1 MFLKPGQIRD
11 AVNYL
16 GSFWIVFSVVFIIVN
31 GQEGNGCGHTVM
43 ATESGTLASQN
54 YPWTYPVDS
63 WCKWR
68 LRVPKGRTLHLLF
81 GDFDVERSPGCRN
94 GSLTITPNNGAPSL
108 GPLCGQLEDSERNV
122 TVNSNEVTIVFYSG
136 PHHSGRGFLFSYA
149 TDQHSGLISCRQR
162 GTHFVS
168 QQFSVYC
175 PAGCKDVTGDICGHS
190 EQGYRDTSVLC
201 KAAVHAG
208 VVSDNLGGQITVTR
222 GRSLTL
228 YESSFANGILS
239 KMGSLS
245 EKKLVFTKECNDEL
259 TVSGFN
265 ASSIWREVNRLGQL
279 VLWSPKNT
287 DAEGQL
293 LPWASDGS
301 DREPW
306 LELELTDKSSVTGII
321 TRGSADFY
329 IESYV
334 LLFSKDRHNWKV
346 YKAALSREKKV
357 FEAHSDGYLRVL
369 NSLVPPVVAR
379 YLRLQPQSWQGRASA
394 HVQVLGCPLPKIHPR
409 PNSSGGSPSLK
420 VDVSTTPHL
429 NPVPTE
435 GPVII
440 KDSSLSSNQ
449 PVIVAVGVVLG
460 LILCVSCLLAGVWWK
475 RRKKAAHM
483 KNYSLPKAA
492 SQSFQEKSL
501 PCSDSEL
508 ISYPRE
514 RGVHDALPNPP
525 LNDYAEPDV
534 MAWGQ
539 KLGSTFRP
547 AAEEGY
553 TVPFTFNLYDT
564 PGKLLEH
571 TEPLTVEPEYATPF
585 SDQPPD
591 PHLATP
597 QGTLHNNKHVLPMVS
612 TGSRTTITQAQYDC
626 PSHRELPNGYCTTSL
641 HAKGPL
647 PASVVY
653 TEPEPLLSDSLQ
665 QHTYEEPF

>member
-11 AVNYL
+11 AVNYF
-16 GSFWIVFSVVFIIVN
+16 GRFWIIFSVVFIIVN

-43 ATESGTLASQN
+43 GTESGTLASQN
-54 YPWTYPVDS
+54 YPGTYPVDS

-68 LRVPKGRTLHLLF
+68 LRVPKGRTLRLLF

-94 GSLTITPNNGAPSL
+94 GSLTITSNNGAPSL
-108 GPLCGQLEDSERNV
+108 G
-122 TVNSNEVTIVFYSG
+122 
-136 PHHSGRGFLFSYA
+136 RGFLFSYT

-162 GTHFVS
+162 GTHFIS

-208 VVSDNLGGQITVTR
+208 VVSDNVGGQITVTR

-245 EKKLVFTKECNDEL
+245 ENKLVFSK
-259 TVSGFN
+259 
-265 ASSIWREVNRLGQL
+265 EVNKLGQL
-279 VLWSPKNT
+279 VLWSPKNM

-306 LELELTDKSSVTGII
+306 LELELTDKGSVTGII

-334 LLFSKDRHNWKV
+334 LLFSKDRRNWKV

-357 FEAHSDGYLRVL
+357 FEAHSDGHLRVL
-369 NSLVPPVVAR
+369 NSLFPPVVVR

-409 PNSSGGSPSLK
+409 PRSAGGSPSLK
-420 VDVSTTPHL
+420 VDVSTTPL
-429 NPVPTE
+429 PNPVPTE
-435 GPVII
+435 DPVII

-449 PVIVAVGVVLG
+449 PVIVVVGVILG
-460 LILCVSCLLAGVWWK
+460 LILCVSCLLAGVWWN
-475 RRKKAAHM
+475 RRKKPAHM
-483 KNYSLPKAA
+483 KKYSLPKVA
-492 SQSFQEKSL
+492 SQSFQGKSP

-508 ISYPRE
+508 ISYPLE

-525 LNDYAEPDV
+525 LNANSYAIQHKQIRCLIQHCSIRLPQLS
-534 MAWGQ
+534 GPSFPSSPPGFTP
-539 KLGSTFRP
+539 KLRALKQTGRLECLSRKSGLTVHTKAYKLPLSTSRDALS
-547 AAEEGY
+547 AARSAY
-553 TVPFTFNLYDT
+553 FSNIINSSNKNSRTLFSTVS
-564 PGKLLEH
+564 KLLQPRDDTFSTPS
-571 TEPLTVEPEYATPF
+571 TELCNSF
-585 SDQPPD
+585 
-591 PHLATP
+591 L
-597 QGTLHNNKHVLPMVS
+597 
-612 TGSRTTITQAQYDC
+612 
-626 PSHRELPNGYCTTSL
+626 
-641 HAKGPL
+641 
-647 PASVVY
+647 
-653 TEPEPLLSDSLQ
+653 
-665 QHTYEEPF
+665 

>member
-16 GSFWIVFSVVFIIVN
+16 GSFWIVFSFVFIIVN

-108 GPLCGQLEDSERNV
+108 GPLCGQLEDSEKNV

-136 PHHSGRGFLFSYA
+136 PHHSGRGFLFSYT
-149 TDQHSGLISCRQR
+149 TDQHSGMAQIITHCSHNYPESGQMFFVLFVYKPIFYLISIPGLISCRQR
-162 GTHFVS
+162 GTHFIS

-201 KAAVHAG
+201 KAAIHAG
-208 VVSDNLGGQITVTR
+208 VVSDNLGGRITVTR

-279 VLWSPKNT
+279 VLWSPKNM

-346 YKAALSREKKV
+346 YKSALSREKKV
-357 FEAHSDGYLRVL
+357 FEAHSDGHLRVL
-369 NSLVPPVVAR
+369 NSLFPPVVVR

-409 PNSSGGSPSLK
+409 PRSAGGSPSLK

-440 KDSSLSSNQ
+440 KDSSLSI
-449 PVIVAVGVVLG
+449 VILTHFGNVMINHYGVVRFN
-460 LILCVSCLLAGVWWK
+460 LICCLVFF
-475 RRKKAAHM
+475 RKKAAHM
-483 KNYSLPKAA
+483 KMFSVPKA

-508 ISYPRE
+508 ISYPLE
-514 RGVHDALPNPP
+514 RSVHDALPNPP
-525 LNDYAEPDV
+525 LNGKNVQTTQPFQMSMPV
-534 MAWGQ
+534 R
-539 KLGSTFRP
+539 LGINP
-547 AAEEGY
+547 
-553 TVPFTFNLYDT
+553 
-564 PGKLLEH
+564 
-571 TEPLTVEPEYATPF
+571 
-585 SDQPPD
+585 
-591 PHLATP
+591 
-597 QGTLHNNKHVLPMVS
+597 
-612 TGSRTTITQAQYDC
+612 
-626 PSHRELPNGYCTTSL
+626 
-641 HAKGPL
+641 
-647 PASVVY
+647 
-653 TEPEPLLSDSLQ
+653 
-665 QHTYEEPF
+665 

>member
-11 AVNYL
+11 AVNYF
-16 GSFWIVFSVVFIIVN
+16 GSFWIIFSVVFIIVN

-43 ATESGTLASQN
+43 GTESGTLASQN
-54 YPWTYPVDS
+54 YPGTYPVDS

-68 LRVPKGRTLHLLF
+68 LRVPKGRTLRLLF

-94 GSLTITPNNGAPSL
+94 GSLTITSNDGAPSL
-108 GPLCGQLEDSERNV
+108 GPLCGQLEASEKNV
-122 TVNSNEVTIVFYSG
+122 TVNSNEVTIVFNSG
-136 PHHSGRGFLFSYA
+136 PHHSGRGFLFSYT

-162 GTHFVS
+162 GTHFIS

-208 VVSDNLGGQITVTR
+208 VVSDNVGGQITVTR

-245 EKKLVFTKECNDEL
+245 EKKLVFSKECNEEL

-265 ASSIWREVNRLGQL
+265 ASSIWREVNKLGQL
-279 VLWSPKNT
+279 VLWSPKNM

-306 LELELTDKSSVTGII
+306 LELELTDKGSVTGII

-334 LLFSKDRHNWKV
+334 LLFSKDRRNWKV

-357 FEAHSDGYLRVL
+357 FEAHSDGHLRVL
-369 NSLVPPVVAR
+369 NSLFPPVVVR

-409 PNSSGGSPSLK
+409 PRSAGGSPSLK
-420 VDVSTTPHL
+420 VDVSTTPL
-429 NPVPTE
+429 PNPVPTE
-435 GPVII
+435 DPVII

-449 PVIVAVGVVLG
+449 PVIVVVGVILG
-460 LILCVSCLLAGVWWK
+460 LILCVSCLLAGVWWN
-475 RRKKAAHM
+475 RRKKPAHM
-483 KNYSLPKAA
+483 KKYSLPKVA
-492 SQSFQEKSL
+492 SQSLQGKSL

-508 ISYPRE
+508 ISYPLE

-534 MAWGQ
+534 VAGGQ

-547 AAEEGY
+547 TVEVGY
-553 TVPFTFNLYDT
+553 TVPFTFNHYDT

-571 TEPLTVEPEYATPF
+571 TEPLPLESEYATPF

-591 PHLATP
+591 PNLATP

-612 TGSRTTITQAQYDC
+612 TRTRTTITQAQYDC

-641 HAKGPL
+641 HANGPC

-653 TEPEPLLSDSLQ
+653 TEPEPLSSNSLL